1 MCSASNLVVQAMQAG
16 DPELM
21 RQAQLNI
28 AQRRMGIKTPVGAT
42 PGTMGVPG
50 TSILRSALPRATPGA
65 TPAWGATPGTAAGA
79 LHSRS
84 PVVHIPRA

>member
-1 MCSASNLVVQAMQAG
+1 MVQAVQAG

-84 PVVHIPRA
+84 PFVHIPHA

>member
-1 MCSASNLVVQAMQAG
+1 
-16 DPELM
+16 M

-65 TPAWGATPGTAAGA
+65 TPTWGATPGTAAGA
-79 LHSRS
+79 LHSR
-84 PVVHIPRA
+84 PAVAQVPRAQAADWQSTACLPYSPD